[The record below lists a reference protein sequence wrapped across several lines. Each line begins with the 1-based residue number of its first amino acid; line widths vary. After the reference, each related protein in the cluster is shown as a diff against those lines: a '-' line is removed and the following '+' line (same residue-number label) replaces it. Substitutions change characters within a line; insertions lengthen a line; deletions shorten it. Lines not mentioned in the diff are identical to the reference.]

1 MLAATAK
8 ACKMRQMKL
17 VLAALGL
24 IVAVTAGPVVAA
36 TSGKSTKSTS
46 GRNYMWI
53 DKNGE
58 RQYGDAVPPE
68 YSQGERRVLNN
79 QGVELQREDARKNAQ
94 QLAEEKRRQQDVQQR
109 QQHDRFLL
117 TTYTSTRD
125 IERLRDERLGQL
137 EGQVKAAVL
146 YIDSLDAR
154 LKTLQT
160 RAQNFKPYSTKPDAR
175 RMPDDLAEEL
185 VRGSSEA
192 RAQRKALEKR
202 RKDLI
207 DVRAQFDADIARYKE
222 LTARAAA
229 AAAG

>member
-1 MLAATAK
+1 MLAAKPK
-8 ACKMRQMKL
+8 ACKMAQMKIVVTAL
-17 VLAALGL
+17 VLILG
-24 IVAVTAGPVVAA
+24 VAAGPVVAA
-36 TSGKSTKSTS
+36 ASGKSSP

-58 RQYGDAVPPE
+58 RQYGDSVPPE

-94 QLAEEKRRQQDVQQR
+94 QLAEEKRRQQDSAQR
-109 QQHDRFLL
+109 AQHDRFLL

-125 IERLRDERLGQL
+125 IERLRDERLDQL
-137 EGQVKAAVL
+137 EGQVRAAVL

-160 RAQNFKPYSTKPDAR
+160 RAQNFKPYSSKPDAR

-185 VRGSSEA
+185 VRGSNEA
-192 RAQRKALEKR
+192 RAQRKALDKR
-202 RKDLI
+202 RNDLI
-207 DVRAQFDADIARYKE
+207 EVRAQFDADIARYKE
-222 LTARAAA
+222 LTTRSAALA
-229 AAAG
+229 TG

>member
-1 MLAATAK
+1 MRDMKILVATI
-8 ACKMRQMKL
+8 
-17 VLAALGL
+17 GL
-24 IVAVTAGPVVAA
+24 LVAVTAVPAVAA
-36 TSGKSTKSTS
+36 TTTKPSS

-58 RQYGDAVPPE
+58 RQYGDSVPPE

-94 QLAEEKRRQQDVQQR
+94 QLAEEKRRQQDTQQR
-109 QQHDRFLL
+109 AQHDRFLL

-125 IERLRDERLGQL
+125 IERLRDERLALL

-160 RAQNFKPYSTKPDAR
+160 RAQNFKPYSAKPDAR

-202 RKDLI
+202 QTDLI

-222 LTARAAA
+222 LTTRAV
-229 AAAG
+229 AAG